1 MTEANTH
8 EDHAMTDPMT
18 HIRQLFLQPK
28 DTYSVPEAAEI
39 LDMPLHEVRGWMDV
53 GELEGIRKCA
63 GLVLPWG
70 ELASFGMDFWS
81 QETVEEALGADL
93 ADAIPNL
100 LRLADLEVR
109 IPRFEVLAL
118 ERVAQRDGKSVDAIL
133 AHELL
138 DFASAHSDF
147 LTKSI
152 RGFKAALR
160 WPQ

>member
-1 MTEANTH
+1 
-8 EDHAMTDPMT
+8 MTDPMT

-53 GELEGIRKCA
+53 GELESIRKCA

-70 ELASFGMDFWS
+70 ELVSFGMDFWS
-81 QETVEEALGADL
+81 QETVEAALGADL
-93 ADAIPNL
+93 AGAIPTL

-118 ERVAQRDGKSVDAIL
+118 ERIAKRDGKSVDAIL

-138 DFASAHSDF
+138 DFASANSDF
-147 LTKSI
+147 LAKSI
-152 RGFKAALR
+152 RGFRAALR